1 MSRYVPFSTC
11 SGLMPTF
18 WYASVYLCVCV
29 AGGWGGVG
37 EGGRVCQGP
46 LQCCGLPVILPLLKA
61 DWVQTPALE
70 ILKCAPQPNFCR
82 ALLLAR
88 RGHVVR
94 GGG

>member
-1 MSRYVPFSTC
+1 M
-11 SGLMPTF
+11 
-18 WYASVYLCVCV
+18 
-29 AGGWGGVG
+29 GWERG
-37 EGGRVCQGP
+37 EGSVKDPCNAAD
-46 LQCCGLPVILPLLKA
+46 GLPVILPLLKA